1 MNIDSGLILQIA
13 MVITGVILLCITFSS
28 LAKHRMTAPFS
39 LTWGI
44 VSVMFILAG
53 ILLRPAGWKQYI
65 SHLGLLL
72 LFLVGA
78 CVVYGTLFVS
88 FQVSTLMR
96 KTNEMALLLSL
107 MEQENEKLE
116 ERVTQL
122 EKQLDT
128 DNVKKE
134 DGR

>member
-1 MNIDSGLILQIA
+1 MVDSGLILQIA
-13 MVITGVILLCITFSS
+13 MVITGVVLLCVTFSS

-53 ILLRPAGWKQYI
+53 ILLRPAGWNQYI
-65 SHLGLLL
+65 SHAGLIL

-78 CVVYGTLFVS
+78 CVIYGTLFVS

-116 ERVTQL
+116 ERITCLEQQL
-122 EKQLDT
+122 EAE
-128 DNVKKE
+128 NAKK
-134 DGR
+134 G